1 MRALLRCHRYHLHV
15 VATDFEVANESIFFL
30 IFSPSHS
37 SVINCGVVVCIMKS
51 EPTREGHKT
60 TFFGRDFGLSEVVR
74 EGGNFV
80 VAVRRGR

>member
-1 MRALLRCHRYHLHV
+1 
-15 VATDFEVANESIFFL
+15 
-30 IFSPSHS
+30 
-37 SVINCGVVVCIMKS
+37 MKS

-80 VAVRRGR
+80 VAVRRGRGGKGEGQGGFGASSSSIPF